1 MILINKDSKGKV
13 RCVKVWYV
21 FTKPT
26 YTIYRQTFQFAGKV
40 TDQPDI
46 VIEKGK
52 AKRTLLQ
59 QADLELASHIK
70 KYMDKGYKSYEEL
83 TKIPFEKI
91 TVSEITALLGEEVED
106 QNGALKP
113 MLAKDYN
120 KCSTSALEQDWLA
133 SRKID
138 G

>member
-106 QNGALKP
+106 QNGVK
-113 MLAKDYN
+113 
-120 KCSTSALEQDWLA
+120 
-133 SRKID
+133 
-138 G
+138 

>member
-1 MILINKDSKGKV
+1 MVLINKDSKGKV

-59 QADLELASHIK
+59 QADLELNSHIK
-70 KYMDKGYKSYEEL
+70 KYLDKGYKDYKEL
-83 TKIPFEKI
+83 TKIPFEDI
-91 TVSEITALLGEEVED
+91 TVEQITELVGGERAD
-106 QNGALKP
+106 QNGVK
-113 MLAKDYN
+113 
-120 KCSTSALEQDWLA
+120 
-133 SRKID
+133 
-138 G
+138 